1 MKKKSSPSGKIFIV
15 SGPSQVGKD
24 SIVRALWKHHSLK
37 LTPIITYTS
46 RAMRPGEKQG
56 VTYNFVS
63 EVDFKKLIKQGEML
77 EWAIVRNSYF
87 GTPKK
92 PVLTAINNGSNV
104 LMQIDVQ
111 GGQQIKKLLPKQTVL
126 IFITAESIQEI
137 KRRLFSSTLM
147 TLQQKKARW
156 QEALKELHFI
166 PEYDFV
172 VTNKLGELKN
182 TVNTVKNIIKQDIQL
197 KPLTSKPKTAILS
210 KH

>member
-1 MKKKSSPSGKIFIV
+1 MKKLKPKQGKIFIV

-24 SIVRALWKHHSLK
+24 SVVRALWRHRSLR
-37 LTPIITYTS
+37 LEPIITFTS

-56 VTYNFVS
+56 VTYHFVS
-63 EVDFKKLIKQGEML
+63 EAEFKKLIKQGQML
-77 EWAIVRNSYF
+77 EWAIVRSSYF

-92 PVLTAINNGSNV
+92 PVMTAINSGKNV

-111 GGQQIKKLLPKQTVL
+111 GGQQIKKILPQQTAL

-147 TLQQKKARW
+147 TMQQKKSRW
-156 QEALKELHFI
+156 KEALKELLMI
-166 PEYDFV
+166 PKYDFV

-182 TVNTVKNIIKQDIQL
+182 TVNTVENIIKSDIKP
-197 KPLTSKPKTAILS
+197 KPLTRKPKTAILS